1 MWLEGL
7 AGLLGG
13 GAQGMETI
21 QQQRRQNA
29 QTQMQQ
35 KQLEMDQQETKRRA
49 VMEAYKTLQP
59 GQEVDPAQASEF
71 KQLGLGGLTAEGSK
85 IIKAKSPQDQMLD
98 LTYQT
103 AQEEAAER
111 QRKRAVLDQVHNE
124 GSGFFPR
131 PRAERIALA
140 IANGMDEKSVLL
152 PEEELEFNPT
162 FQGAQVAAQSRL
174 AAARMTS
181 GASGQITPA
190 VRARLDQQM
199 YDTAVRAATA
209 KSKDVMG
216 NVDPVKYEANLSAEL
231 VRAKQGVSGVQG
243 APTSALAPGTRGK
256 VQGIPAVWD
265 GSKWIEE

>member
-7 AGLLGG
+7 AGLFG
-13 GAQGMETI
+13 GASQGMNNIQDQRQKQAQLKI
-21 QQQRRQNA
+21 QQDQAKRQAVAEAND
-29 QTQMQQ
+29 
-35 KQLEMDQQETKRRA
+35 QLYRSYQSTPE
-49 VMEAYKTLQP
+49 
-59 GQEVDPAQASEF
+59 GSEVDPATAAQWKAA
-71 KQLGLGGLTAEGSK
+71 GLGGLTADGGK
-85 IIKAKSPQDQMLD
+85 IIKAKSPQTQMLE

-124 GSGFFPR
+124 GSGFFQR

-174 AAARMTS
+174 GAAGIAAASR
-181 GASGQITPA
+181 ASAGQVTPA

-243 APTSALAPGTRGK
+243 APAPAVSGQPVQVGKYK
-256 VQGIPAVWD
+256 VQY
-265 GSKWIEE
+265 